1 MDQIIIENL
10 RIYANHGV
18 YREENEKG
26 QNFYIN
32 AILETNTRK
41 AGTLDD
47 LDLSTNY
54 GEVCM
59 FLNSFLKEHT
69 YKLIE
74 TAAEKAAEAVL
85 FRFPLVRRLTLEVRK
100 PEAPVPLPFESVSVK
115 IVRGWHKAYLSC
127 GSNMGDRKMHLDGAV
142 EAVRNDRKCRILR
155 VSDWLATEPYG
166 GVAKGEFLNG
176 AIEMETLY
184 TPEELLEKLHEIE
197 RIHGRERKVRWD
209 SRTLDLDILLYEDC
223 VMYTENLTI
232 PHVDMQ
238 NRYFVLEPLRQIAS
252 YERHPVLGKSIGQ
265 MYEALMERER
275 PAEPGQAEKEA
286 EPGQAERPAESGQE
300 EKPAEAGQ
308 TERPAE
314 SGQAE
319 KPAEAGQTER
329 PVESGQK
336 EQPAEWKEQVD
347 LEIQARKLTLE
358 EARRIYETYAKTDFP
373 PEEIKPFSVIAGVWE
388 QGGYHAYGFY
398 EKNAEKATENMDK
411 ESAAK
416 PSDKVSEPVLCAYAF
431 LVADKEKHV
440 LLLDYFAV
448 IKQKRGTGCG
458 SAALSLLRK
467 TCGDWNGLV
476 IEVEDDELLSIDEGT
491 RTMRKRRISFYTA
504 AGCRMTGT
512 RSRVWGVDYRLMIMP
527 LSDELAENDMG
538 EKVTSLYKC
547 LYDEKTLRQH
557 FAITAGG

>member
-223 VMYTENLTI
+223 VMCTENLTI

-265 MYEALMERER
+265 MYEALMERE
-275 PAEPGQAEKEA
+275 Q
-286 EPGQAERPAESGQE
+286 PAESGQE

-314 SGQAE
+314 SEQEEKEAE
-319 KPAEAGQTER
+319 P
-329 PVESGQK
+329 GQK
-336 EQPAEWKEQVD
+336 EQPAERKEQVD
-347 LEIQARKLTLE
+347 LEIQARKLTLAQPE
-358 EARRIYETYAKTDFP
+358 PEPVQPEPQPEPEPVQAAPAPEAEAEP
-373 PEEIKPFSVIAGVWE
+373 APEEEPHFKEPLIPDNP
-388 QGGYHAYGFY
+388 GYINVMQVLV
-398 EKNAEKATENMDK
+398 EEKAPKYIQMFGLCPCERCLADVKAFTLNHL
-411 ESAAK
+411 
-416 PSDKVSEPVLCAYAF
+416 PSKYV
-431 LVADKEKHV
+431 
-440 LLLDYFAV
+440 
-448 IKQKRGTGCG
+448 
-458 SAALSLLRK
+458 
-467 TCGDWNGLV
+467 V
-476 IEVEDDELLSIDEGT
+476 IERGDLIPRLTVYEGKFTSDVTAQLLQ
-491 RTMRKRRISFYTA
+491 A
-504 AGCRMTGT
+504 C
-512 RSRVWGVDYRLMIMP
+512 
-527 LSDELAENDMG
+527 
-538 EKVTSLYKC
+538 KVIN
-547 LYDEKTLRQH
+547 ERPH
-557 FAITAGG
+557 HGR

>member
-223 VMYTENLTI
+223 VICTENLTI

-265 MYEALMERER
+265 MYEALMERE
-275 PAEPGQAEKEA
+275 Q
-286 EPGQAERPAESGQE
+286 PAESGQE

-314 SGQAE
+314 SEQEEKEAE
-319 KPAEAGQTER
+319 P
-329 PVESGQK
+329 GQK
-336 EQPAEWKEQVD
+336 EQPAERKEQVD

-411 ESAAK
+411 ESGAK
-416 PSDKVSEPVLCAYAF
+416 PSGKVSEPLLCAYAF
-431 LVADKEKHV
+431 LVADKEKRM